1 MRAFFPATFYLG
13 RIPQLQLP
21 VLPASSTQI
30 TSELAFQQRDAQV
43 FHFNGDLPV
52 FTHPLDD
59 IASFRRFTSQL
70 VAHGSASQG
79 QISRAFGVPL
89 VTVKRACK
97 KLRLEGAA
105 AFFRPSPP
113 RQSYKLTPELLAEA
127 QTLLDDGLRISD
139 IGKRLGVLPNTIHK
153 AISHHRLKKK
163 ILPN

>member
-70 VAHGSASQG
+70 VAH
-79 QISRAFGVPL
+79 
-89 VTVKRACK
+89 
-97 KLRLEGAA
+97 
-105 AFFRPSPP
+105 
-113 RQSYKLTPELLAEA
+113 
-127 QTLLDDGLRISD
+127 
-139 IGKRLGVLPNTIHK
+139 
-153 AISHHRLKKK
+153 
-163 ILPN
+163 